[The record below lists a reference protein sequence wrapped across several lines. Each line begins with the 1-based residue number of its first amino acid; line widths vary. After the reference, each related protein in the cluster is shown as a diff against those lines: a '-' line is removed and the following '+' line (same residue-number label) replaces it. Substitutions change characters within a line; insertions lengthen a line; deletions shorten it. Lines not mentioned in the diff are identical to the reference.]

1 MLRKVRTRRNREFVV
16 DGLEPRNLL
25 SVPIPSPGEIGGITK
40 QATISGTISGSLT
53 GQKPIN
59 GNPLHVVATFSGSGN
74 APKLGQV
81 SVVAGETVSITMM
94 GKASRQSYS
103 AGLGLLKTSAGNF
116 QINFSGSG
124 QTTANG
130 VVTGTFHG
138 TAVGKSGM
146 VKGASES
153 LTFQIHGNVRTGT
166 FTMTF
171 KIA

>member
-1 MLRKVRTRRNREFVV
+1 MLRKVRTSESSVYRRW
-16 DGLEPRNLL
+16 P
-25 SVPIPSPGEIGGITK
+25 PSRATCSAFRFPPGEIRGLQ
-40 QATISGTISGSLT
+40 QAMISGTISGSLT
-53 GQKPIN
+53 GQKPIK

-74 APKLGQV
+74 APKLGNV
-81 SVVAGETVSITMM
+81 SVSAGETVTITMM

-103 AGLGLLKTSAGNF
+103 AGLGLLKTPSGNF

-130 VVTGTFHG
+130 VVTGTFRG
-138 TAVGKSGM
+138 TALGKSGLL
-146 VKGASES
+146 KGASET

-171 KIA
+171 KIG